1 MRPRHYVTFTLNL
14 AIQFGG
20 SEQRQETEMTY
31 RELSAQALAEKDYD
45 GFLVELERS
54 LTDGRQDPND
64 VVRNTLYEIYFGPS
78 QNVSLDDLSTAARA
92 SIHSLDP
99 RNVTTEPEYY
109 TDIDSKLY
117 SQRKPFIWLWQ
128 MFDRSPL
135 GQNALIGHRL
145 RRMLAPFIFR
155 KVGANFKCW
164 HLVEWSFG
172 YNLTIGDNVVIHRC
186 VLLDD
191 RGGIEIGNNVSISDY
206 ANIYSHTHD
215 IYDIHKVYTPVT
227 RIGNN
232 VRITY
237 HATVLAGTEIGD
249 NAMVGTSAVVT
260 RNVDARHI
268 VVGIPARTV
277 KQKEK

>member
-1 MRPRHYVTFTLNL
+1 
-14 AIQFGG
+14 
-20 SEQRQETEMTY
+20 MTY

-45 GFLVELERS
+45 AFLVELERS

-78 QNVSLDDLSTAARA
+78 QRVALPDLTPAARA
-92 SIHSLDP
+92 SVHALDP

-109 TDIDSKLY
+109 TDIDSTLY
-117 SQRKPFIWLWQ
+117 SERKPFIWFWQ

-135 GQNALIGHRL
+135 GQNALLGHRL
-145 RRMLAPFIFR
+145 RRMLAPYIFR

-191 RGGIEIGNNVSISDY
+191 RGGIDIGNNVSISDY

-237 HATVLAGTEIGD
+237 HATVLAGTVVGD

-260 RNVDARHI
+260 RNVDERHI
-268 VVGIPARTV
+268 VVGIPARSV
-277 KQKEK
+277 KRKEE